1 MDSEAIT
8 AVILAGG
15 RGSRLNG
22 QDKGLVKIAGR
33 PMISFVIDALRGQ
46 AADIIISANRHLPEY
61 AEFGLPVLKDSVTG
75 YPGPLAGILT
85 ALEHCAT
92 DYLLTV
98 PCDAP
103 LLDDNFA
110 GHMLQRLTSSN
121 ADACVA
127 ESHGRWQPV
136 HTLLHTR
143 VRESA
148 EKAIDRNDL
157 AMHSWL
163 KTLNTVTVDFTDSA
177 EQFENLNN
185 EIDRQRL
192 QQLLTCTNN

>member
-1 MDSEAIT
+1 MDSEAIS

-15 RGSRLNG
+15 RGSRLG
-22 QDKGLVKIAGR
+22 GEDKGLVKIAGR
-33 PMISFVIDALRGQ
+33 PMISYVIEALQGQ
-46 AADIIISANRHLPEY
+46 AADIIISANRHLPDY

-75 YPGPLAGILT
+75 YQGPLAGILT
-85 ALEHCAT
+85 ALEHCET

-103 LLDDNFA
+103 LLADDFA
-110 GHMLQRLTSSN
+110 ERMLQHLSASN

-127 ESHGRWQPV
+127 ECHGRRQPV

-148 EKAIDRNDL
+148 EQAVDRNDL

-163 KTLNTVTVDFTDSA
+163 KSLNTVSVDFTDST

-192 QQLLTCTNN
+192 EKLLVCHSD